1 MTGNLASPKTGC
13 TPAKNGASE
22 DQGRTC
28 PEIAGMQIVFDTIKV
43 QASRKTAV
51 SAMPAQGKR
60 AWHAARLDRGFDPAL
75 GLHCFSSPGPSH
87 EPQCKPDAESKSISI
102 LLSRRWCPKR

>member
-1 MTGNLASPKTGC
+1 M
-13 TPAKNGASE
+13 PAGGHDGQSGFAEDWLHPGKNGASE

-60 AWHAARLDRGFDPAL
+60 ACMPPGSTGALTLHSVCTAFRVPDPVTNRNANRTQRANPFQS
-75 GLHCFSSPGPSH
+75 C
-87 EPQCKPDAESKSISI
+87 
-102 LLSRRWCPKR
+102 